1 MSDML
6 PMLLSAGVIGFLTS
20 MISLWF
26 GRRKTGAEVE
36 KIVAETEALRL
47 EAMRDIQMQVNEL
60 REANEKLFSAREL
73 LRQELDRVH
82 AELSQ
87 LRQELQSERQRNIFL
102 QEENKELQKRVTG
115 QLAEIKKQTGQ
126 LRLPARD
133 GE

>member
-1 MSDML
+1 MSDLL
-6 PMLLSAGVIGFLTS
+6 PMLLSAGVIGFVTS

-36 KIVAETEALRL
+36 KIIAETETLRQK
-47 EAMRDIQMQVNEL
+47 AMYDIQTQLDDL
-60 REANEKLFSAREL
+60 RDSYDKLFQAREL

-82 AELSQ
+82 VELSQ
-87 LRQELQSERQRNIFL
+87 LRQELQSERSRNIFL
-102 QEENKELQKRVTG
+102 QEENRELHKKVTG

-126 LRLPARD
+126 LKLPARD

>member
-1 MSDML
+1 MSDLL
-6 PMLLSAGVIGFLTS
+6 PVLLSAGVIGFLTS

-36 KIVAETEALRL
+36 KIIAETEVLRM
-47 EAMRDIQMQVNEL
+47 ESMRDIQMQLDNL
-60 REANEKLFSAREL
+60 RDSYDKLFQAREL

-82 AELSQ
+82 LELSQ
-87 LRQELQSERQRNIFL
+87 LRQELQSERSRNIFL
-102 QEENKELQKRVTG
+102 QEENRELHKKVTG

-126 LRLPARD
+126 LKLPARD